1 MSIQGLIA
9 ELAKWATDEI
19 APRPLNVVLRYLI
32 DQVVEQGESISRL
45 EKMLGQHIT
54 NPFRAGAIYL
64 EEANSAFDEQ
74 SQRDN
79 LKKAI
84 DSFIAVAQLDT
95 TDFPLVA
102 VKSQFYIGVCYDLL
116 GERGVAIRW
125 YERSYKSALD
135 EADKTSAVLKK
146 PAGLIKSATKEKL
159 ARDTLRNLEDFSR
172 QITSLRL
179 IGNIRR
185 LPCEVVEGIE
195 FSPDGRSLI
204 CSSVKGKLTLW
215 DVNNNKLLFQVQFKN
230 ASGKVSALG
239 QVAFSPDGRLIAV
252 AVLDQGI
259 FICDAR
265 DGKPIRKFGE
275 GEEVR
280 GLAFSPDGKFVAS
293 GSNKGVIIWDSSIGK
308 AVNHLNAHPH
318 PADAVIFSHDGSLLA
333 SGANNG
339 VKLWKF
345 GSNEIIANFS
355 LSSSEKIRVFS
366 LSFSPD
372 DTLLAV
378 GGWKGSLRIWNLKE
392 HRFSNS
398 YETGSTA
405 LIRNV
410 VFSPDGSLLA
420 AETHVKTGATSN
432 DAIRFWDVRRAK
444 VFYDFILDQPS
455 SINLFCISPSGLKLA
470 IGPGFIGDLLLC
482 EFRYKSFA
490 KRIQS

>member
-1 MSIQGLIA
+1 MSTQKLIA

-19 APRPLNVVLRYLI
+19 APRPLNIVLKYLI
-32 DQVVEQGESISRL
+32 DQVVEQGEGINRL
-45 EKMLGQHIT
+45 EKLLGQHIT

-95 TDFPLVA
+95 TDFPMVA
-102 VKSQFYIGVCYDLL
+102 VRSQFYIGVCYDLL
-116 GERGVAIRW
+116 GDRGAAIRW

-135 EADKTSAVLKK
+135 EADKTSDILKK
-146 PAGLIKSATKEKL
+146 PAGLFKSNVKEKM
-159 ARDTLRNLEDFSR
+159 ARDTLRDLEDFGR

-179 IGNIRR
+179 IGNIQR

-204 CSSVKGKLTLW
+204 CSSVKGKMTLW
-215 DVNNNKLLFQVQFKN
+215 DVSNNRLLFQVQFKN

-239 QVAFSPDGRLIAV
+239 QVAFSPDGKLVAV

-259 FICDAR
+259 FICDAKN
-265 DGKPIRKFGE
+265 GKSIRKFGE
-275 GEEVR
+275 GEEIR

-293 GSNKGVIIWDSSIGK
+293 GSNKGVIIWDSSTGK
-308 AVNHLNAHPH
+308 PVGHLNAHPH
-318 PADAVIFSHDGSLLA
+318 PADAVVFSHDGSLLA
-333 SGANNG
+333 SGAKDG

-345 GSNEIIANFS
+345 GSNEIIADFP
-355 LSSSEKIRVFS
+355 LSSSEKIAVFS

-378 GGWKGSLRIWNLKE
+378 GGSTANLRIWNLKE
-392 HRFSNS
+392 RRFSNS

-405 LIRNV
+405 LVRNV

-420 AETHVKTGATSN
+420 AETHVKTGTTSN
-432 DAIRFWDVRRAK
+432 DAIRFWDLRSAK
-444 VFYDFILDQPS
+444 VFYDFILDKS
-455 SINLFCISPSGLKLA
+455 SSVNLFRFSPNGSILA
-470 IGPGFIGDLLLC
+470 VGPSFLGDLLLC
-482 EFRYKSFA
+482 EFRYRKSDNGF
-490 KRIQS
+490 R